1 MQTVTRKLIVTTPYY
16 REAAIVPDCRATVHA
31 LRDAGMCV
39 APEWVMW
46 PGPLVYKN
54 RNAAIRYALTIPDW
68 THLLTLDAD
77 ISLPDP
83 VADVQRLLDAD
94 VDIIGGAYTMRF
106 DDGPDML
113 CAARLDSGHVATT
126 STGRHEVD
134 WTGGGCILMR
144 RACIEALGPLWFRHE
159 FNADATDQTPEDVG
173 FCQWARAHGYKIWLD
188 CDIHAV
194 HHQLHNR
201 GGTGMDGITQP
212 TVEDKQ
218 RIIQEKIDACIR
230 GIYSLT
236 IDTKAAEI
244 TGNTKSMEKIEK
256 ALSETMK
263 QKAAYEQLLKEV
275 K

>member
-1 MQTVTRKLIVTTPYY
+1 MIKDKIIIATPTYRDDSCLVQGCRDTVRAL
-16 REAAIVPDCRATVHA
+16 REAG
-31 LRDAGMCV
+31 LCV
-39 APEWVMW
+39 TPEWLRVS
-46 PGPLVYKN
+46 GCLIYSN
-54 RNAAIRYALTIPDW
+54 RNILVKQALKYPDW
-68 THLLTLDAD
+68 THLFFLDSD
-77 ISLPDP
+77 IELPN
-83 VADVQRLLDAD
+83 AAEDVQCMLAHG
-94 VDIIGGAYTMRF
+94 VDIVGAGYTLRY
-106 DDGPDML
+106 DDGPDMR
-113 CAARLDSGHVATT
+113 CAARLDAGHVSMQ
-126 STGRHEVD
+126 STGLHEVD
-134 WTGGGCILMR
+134 WVGGGCILMR